1 MKTTRTQLLVAMVL
15 ALSFASVSQVE
26 GSNFAVGPFA
36 AGASAQA
43 SARCDNRSNNTHAKL
58 QECVT
63 TEGVR
68 EHQAALQAIADAN
81 GGNRAAGTP
90 GYDQSAAYVAERLV
104 AAGYDVTIQEY
115 PIRLYHE
122 IPPTILEQVAPTPV
136 VYTDNVD
143 FDLMAYSAP
152 GDVTAPVSPVDLDL
166 GLGNSSTSGCEVAD
180 FAGFPAGA
188 IALIQRG
195 TCTFQLKAENAEAAG
210 AVGAIIFNQG
220 NTDDR
225 LSLFGGTLGPAY
237 TGNLPVVATTYA
249 LGEEF
254 ATTPGIVARLAANT
268 IREDTTS
275 VNVLAE
281 SVYGD
286 ASNVVIAGARLDS
299 AIVSPGI
306 NENGSGVA
314 TLLEV
319 AELMGKVKTFN
330 KVRFAFWGSASQEP
344 RGSEYYVLNLTPT
357 EIENIAMYLN
367 FDIIGSP
374 NYVRFVYDGD
384 GSDFGTPG
392 PDGSAA
398 IETLFT
404 DFYAAQGLASEPT
417 SPRFADGQIFGV
429 VGIPYGGIYTGSFE
443 IKTPEQAA
451 TYGGSAGEQLDP
463 CSLLACD
470 TFDNVSLEV
479 LELNA
484 KAVAFAV
491 LQYGMNTE
499 AVNGVEG
506 KGNFKR

>member
-1 MKTTRTQLLVAMVL
+1 MKTTGTQLLVAM
-15 ALSFASVSQVE
+15 ALVFSAASVSQAE
-26 GSNFAVGPFA
+26 GWHPAVGVFA
-36 AGASAQA
+36 AGASAHA

-63 TEGVR
+63 LEGVR
-68 EHQAALQAIADAN
+68 EHQAAFQAIADAN
-81 GGNRAAGTP
+81 GGTRAAGTP

-122 IPPTILEQVAPTPV
+122 IPPTVLEQVAPLPV
-136 VYTDNVD
+136 VYTDDVD
-143 FDLMAYSAP
+143 HDLMPYSAS
-152 GDVTAPVSPVDLDL
+152 GDVTAPVVPVDLDL
-166 GLGNSSTSGCEVAD
+166 GLGNSSTSGCEAAD
-180 FAGFPAGA
+180 FVGFPAGS
-188 IALIQRG
+188 IALLQRG
-195 TCTFQLKAENAEAAG
+195 ACNFQLKAENAEAAG

-220 NTDDR
+220 DTADR
-225 LSLFGGTLGPAY
+225 LSLFRGTLGPAY
-237 TGNLPVVATTYA
+237 LGNLPVVGTSYA

-275 VNVLAE
+275 VNVFAE

-286 ASNVVIAGARLDS
+286 ASNVVMAGARLDS
-299 AIVSPGI
+299 GFGSPGI
-306 NENGSGVA
+306 NQNGSGVA
-314 TLLEV
+314 ALLEV
-319 AELMGKVKTFN
+319 AELMRKVETFN
-330 KVRFAFWGSASQEP
+330 KVRFAFWGSPSQVP
-344 RGSEYYVLNLTPT
+344 RGSVYYLVNLTPG
-357 EIENIAMYLN
+357 EIDDIALYVN

-384 GSDFGTPG
+384 GSDTGAPG

-398 IETLFT
+398 IETLFV
-404 DFYAAQGLASEPT
+404 DFYAGQGLASEPT
-417 SPRFADGQIFGV
+417 STRFADSLIFGAA
-429 VGIPYGGIYTGSFE
+429 GIPYGGIYTGGIE

-451 TYGGSAGEQLDP
+451 IYGGSAGDQLDP

-484 KAVAFAV
+484 RAVAFAV